1 VPPDTGVLR
10 SRRARGY
17 EGTLR
22 RMHRVLSRICATSIK
37 AILYE
42 VTFTLNCKCLFVI
55 KVKFISRTILPC
67 SVQLNTTIRFS

>member
-1 VPPDTGVLR
+1 MPPDTGVLR

-22 RMHRVLSRICATSIK
+22 RMQCVLSRICATSIK

-55 KVKFISRTILPC
+55 KAYKPYYTALLRPTEHHYTL
-67 SVQLNTTIRFS
+67 

>member
-1 VPPDTGVLR
+1 MPPDTGVLR

-42 VTFTLNCKCLFVI
+42 VTFTLNCKYLFVI
-55 KVKFISRTILPC
+55 KAYKPCTILPC